1 MHENPQVAI
10 VLFVAGSRRKKNK
23 YKNSNPK
30 TPRRTLV
37 FNTCFFKLKL
47 YYGLPSLPKSI

>member
-37 FNTCFFKLKL
+37 FSTFFFL
-47 YYGLPSLPKSI
+47 S